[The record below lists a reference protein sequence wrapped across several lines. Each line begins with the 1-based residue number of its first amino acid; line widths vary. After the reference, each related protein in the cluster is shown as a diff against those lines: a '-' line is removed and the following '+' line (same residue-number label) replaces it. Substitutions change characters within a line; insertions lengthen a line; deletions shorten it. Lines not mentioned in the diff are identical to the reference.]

1 MGISPKIWGPNAWTF
16 IHLMV
21 LSEKEPFDSSRL
33 KYYEQFFTL
42 LTVLLPCETCRNHLI
57 ENIGKMTKIESI
69 QTKRELFNW
78 TVDLH
83 NRVNQILGIKP
94 WDSEKAYHHWIAI
107 SEGKR
112 SYTGEYCYTN
122 YWKYTTILLII
133 LMIVYTMFNYK
144 GLRKNR

>member
-1 MGISPKIWGPNAWTF
+1 MGILPKIWGPNAWTF

-42 LTVLLPCETCRNHLI
+42 LTSLLPCEACRNHLI
-57 ENIGKMTKIESI
+57 ENISMMTKIESI

-78 TVDLH
+78 TIDLH
-83 NRVNQILGIKP
+83 NRVNKMLGAKQ
-94 WDSEKAYHHWIAI
+94 WDFETAYEYWVSI

-112 SYTGEYCYTN
+112 SYPGQYCYTN
-122 YWKYTTILLII
+122 YWKYICILLII
-133 LMIVYTMFNYK
+133 LIITYIIFNYK
-144 GLRKNR
+144 VRRSR